1 MSIYTMGTVNI
12 GTYLYRHMSVQQDQ
26 QVQAIVA
33 KVSQVYTIEAGVYGG
48 VQVWLLAVY
57 I

>member
-12 GTYLYRHMSVQQDQ
+12 GTYLHRHMSVQQDQ

>member
-1 MSIYTMGTVNI
+1 MGTVNI

-26 QVQAIVA
+26 QVHAIVA